1 MKKAF
6 VSFSILVVFVLYSAL
21 IRHQAP
27 VLAKPSS
34 LASGTN
40 KTQSTTTSS
49 PPPTTGSSTTSTG
62 SSTTGSSTTGSSA
75 ASTTGS
81 STVGAASTPTPTTSG
96 QYKDG
101 TFKGST
107 QNAYW
112 GNVQVAAVVSG
123 GKITKVKILQYPN
136 SHSTSV
142 YINQQALPYLQQ
154 ETIKSQNAN
163 IQIIS
168 GATFTS
174 QAFIQSLT
182 DALKSAKA

>member
-1 MKKAF
+1 MKKFF
-6 VSFSILVVFVLYSAL
+6 VSFSIFVVFILYSIL
-21 IRHQAP
+21 LRHKAP

-34 LASGTN
+34 LAS
-40 KTQSTTTSS
+40 TTSS
-49 PPPTTGSSTTSTG
+49 TSSTQSSTSSNSSSTTG
-62 SSTTGSSTTGSSA
+62 SSTTGSSTTGSS
-75 ASTTGS
+75 
-81 STVGAASTPTPTTSG
+81 TVSPAPTTTTASS

-101 TFKGST
+101 TFNGST

-112 GNVQVAAVVSG
+112 GNVQVAALISA
-123 GKITKVKILQYPN
+123 GKITKIKILQYPN

-154 ETIKSQNAN
+154 ETIKAQNAN

-174 QAFIQSLT
+174 QAFIQSLS
-182 DALKSAKA
+182 DALNRAKA

>member
-1 MKKAF
+1 MMKKAF
-6 VSFSILVVFVLYSAL
+6 VSFCVLMVFVLYSAL

-27 VLAKPSS
+27 VLVKPTS
-34 LASGTN
+34 LVSNTN

-49 PPPTTGSSTTSTG
+49 PPPTSTSSTTSSNTTPT
-62 SSTTGSSTTGSSA
+62 STTSTTSSN
-75 ASTTGS
+75 TTPS
-81 STVGAASTPTPTTSG
+81 PTTTTTASA

-112 GNVQVAAVVSG
+112 GNVQVAAVISG
-123 GKITKVKILQYPN
+123 GKITNVKILQYPN

-182 DALKSAKA
+182 DALTSAKA

>member
-1 MKKAF
+1 MKKFF
-6 VSFSILVVFVLYSAL
+6 VSFSIFVVFILYSIL
-21 IRHQAP
+21 LRHKAP

-34 LASGTN
+34 LAS
-40 KTQSTTTSS
+40 TTSS
-49 PPPTTGSSTTSTG
+49 TSSSQSST
-62 SSTTGSSTTGSSA
+62 SSNIS
-75 ASTTGS
+75 STTGS
-81 STVGAASTPTPTTSG
+81 STVGSSTVSPAPTATTASS

-101 TFKGST
+101 TFNGST

-112 GNVQVAAVVSG
+112 GNVQVAALISA
-123 GKITKVKILQYPN
+123 GKITKIKILQYPN

-154 ETIKSQNAN
+154 ETIKAQNAN

-174 QAFIQSLT
+174 QAFIQSLS
-182 DALKSAKA
+182 DALNRAKA